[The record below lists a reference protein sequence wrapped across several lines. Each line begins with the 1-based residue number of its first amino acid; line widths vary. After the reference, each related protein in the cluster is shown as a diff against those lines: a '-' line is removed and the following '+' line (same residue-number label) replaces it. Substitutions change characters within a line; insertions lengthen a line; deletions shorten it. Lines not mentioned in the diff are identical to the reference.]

1 VVNKSLSLQQ
11 VKEELMKI
19 RGHLVDMPL
28 DFLIVR
34 PPLSW
39 RLFTDEIGGERF
51 DGGGKSF
58 LVYDFARLTH
68 SELARCEPV
77 YSGSLCLSKQL
88 VRARLQASESARVE
102 DQG

>member
-34 PPLSW
+34 PPKSW

-51 DGGGKSF
+51 DGSGKSSF
-58 LVYDFARLTH
+58 PRVRL
-68 SELARCEPV
+68 CEAD
-77 YSGSLCLSKQL
+77 SFRTGSL
-88 VRARLQASESARVE
+88 
-102 DQG
+102 

>member
-34 PPLSW
+34 PTACL
-39 RLFTDEIGGERF
+39 RVIADGIGGERS
-51 DGGGKSF
+51 DGSGKSS
-58 LVYDFARLTH
+58 LENDYLRLT
-68 SELARCEPV
+68 RPRT
-77 YSGSLCLSKQL
+77 GSL
-88 VRARLQASESARVE
+88 
-102 DQG
+102 

>member
-34 PPLSW
+34 PPKSW
-39 RLFTDEIGGERF
+39 GLFTDEIGGERF
-51 DGGGKSF
+51 DGSGKSS
-58 LVYDFARLTH
+58 LEYDYGKLT
-68 SELARCEPV
+68 LFRT
-77 YSGSLCLSKQL
+77 GSL
-88 VRARLQASESARVE
+88 
-102 DQG
+102 